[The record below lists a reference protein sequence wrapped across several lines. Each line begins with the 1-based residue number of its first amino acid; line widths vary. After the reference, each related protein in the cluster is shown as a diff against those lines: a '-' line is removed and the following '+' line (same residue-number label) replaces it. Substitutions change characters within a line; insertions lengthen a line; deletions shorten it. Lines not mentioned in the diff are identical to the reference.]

1 MAVKALYDYRFPSAD
16 RAENFGDDQ
25 LVYVHW
31 RGNLLFSAA
40 ACFRAPKA
48 MTFGEFKA
56 AMVDGWASSDPD
68 YDPTA
73 VGEWRL
79 FGKPLDVDPGTSMRD
94 LGIGHKA
101 LLSFAT

>member
-48 MTFGEFKA
+48 MTFGDFMA
-56 AMVDGWASSDPD
+56 AMVDGWAGSDSD

-73 VGEWRL
+73 VGHWQL
-79 FGKPLDVDPGTSMRD
+79 FGKPFTVDPQTPMAE